1 MQTTQGQKIFA
12 MHITKV
18 NAYYSEYIILTK
30 KQKNGQKL
38 EQALQKRG
46 YPNDQ

>member
-18 NAYYSEYIILTK
+18 NAYYSDYIKNSYKEIEKWTK
-30 KQKNGQKL
+30 T
-38 EQALQKRG
+38 
-46 YPNDQ
+46 